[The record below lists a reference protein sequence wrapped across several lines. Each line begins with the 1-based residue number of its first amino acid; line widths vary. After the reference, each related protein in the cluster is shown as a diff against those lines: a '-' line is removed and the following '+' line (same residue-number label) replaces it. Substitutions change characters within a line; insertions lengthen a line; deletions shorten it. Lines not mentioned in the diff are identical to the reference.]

1 VRVIS
6 NATPIISLCSIYQVE
21 LLKKLFGKIMVPK
34 AVYQEIK
41 RKKRFGYKEIDTDF
55 FEVREISGKIYLGF
69 LTNELDQGEAE
80 SILLAKELQAD
91 ILIIDERM
99 GYRIAQSQGIFVI
112 GTLTILAMA
121 KTDGHI
127 ESVKPFMDT
136 LIANGRWYS
145 QRVYDSFLREMGEL

>member
-1 VRVIS
+1 MIVVS
-6 NATPIISLCSIYQVE
+6 NTTPIISLCSIYQVE
-21 LLKKLFGKIMVPK
+21 LLKKLFGKIIVSK
-34 AVYQEIK
+34 AVYREVK
-41 RKKRFGYKEIDTDF
+41 GKNRFGYQEIDADF
-55 FEVREISGKIYLGF
+55 FEVRDIRGKMYLGF

-99 GYRIAQSQGIFVI
+99 GYKIAQSQGLFVI

-121 KTDGHI
+121 KTDGYI
-127 ESVKPFMDT
+127 ENVKPFIDT

-145 QRVYDSFLREMGEL
+145 QQVYNRFLQEMGEF